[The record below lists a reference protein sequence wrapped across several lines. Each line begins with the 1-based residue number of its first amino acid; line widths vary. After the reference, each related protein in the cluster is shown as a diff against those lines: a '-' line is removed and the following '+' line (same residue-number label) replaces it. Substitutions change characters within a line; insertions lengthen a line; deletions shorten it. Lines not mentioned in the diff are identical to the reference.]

1 MTVAEKLTKI
11 AENEP
16 KVYNAGKQEYYDKF
30 WNAFQYGGRRTMYN
44 YAFIQGGWTTE
55 LLKPKYTVKAQQA
68 NYMFYA
74 NPIPNLDLSDPIYDF
89 SKCILFSQWICNSLI
104 VKVPKIDAS
113 KVSQGCYYM
122 FNNATKLETIV
133 ELVLPAT
140 TAMTYGQATRNTFQN
155 CTSLK
160 NITITGTIAN
170 TGFDLH
176 WSTNLT
182 IESLTSILT
191 ALSKD
196 SSIAAG
202 KSITLPLAAQD
213 KINANTTAK
222 AQYDSA
228 IAAGWTIAFS

>member
-16 KVYNAGKQEYYDKF
+16 KVYDAGKQKYYDEF
-30 WNAFQYGGRRTMYN
+30 WNALQFNGKREIYN
-44 YAFIQGGWTTE
+44 YIFMHGGWTTE
-55 LLKPKYTVKAQQA
+55 TLKPKYTVTVKQA
-68 NYMFYA
+68 GYMFF
-74 NPIPNLDLSDPIYDF
+74 NNTVPNLDLSDSIYDF
-89 SKCILFSQWICNSLI
+89 SNCIYYSQWLDNSSI

-122 FNNATKLETIV
+122 FNGATKLETIV

-140 TAMTYGQATRNTFQN
+140 AMTYGQATKNTFQN

-176 WSTNLT
+176 WSINLT

-202 KSITLPLAAQD
+202 KSITLPSAAQA
-213 KINANTTAK
+213 KINADTTAK

-228 IAAGWTIAFS
+228 ISAGWTIAFS

>member
-16 KVYNAGKQEYYDKF
+16 KVYEAGKQDYYDKF
-30 WNAFQYGGRRTMYN
+30 WDALQFNGKREYYDFIFMYSN
-44 YAFIQGGWTTE
+44 WTTE
-55 LLKPKYTVKAQQA
+55 TLKPKYTVKPIKAS
-68 NYMFYA
+68 YMFDK
-74 NPIPNLDLSDPIYDF
+74 NKVPNLDLSDPIYDF
-89 SKCILFSQWICNSLI
+89 SNCIYYSQWLNNSLV
-104 VKVPKIDAS
+104 VKVPKIDVS
-113 KVSQGCYYM
+113 KVSLGCYHM

-133 ELVLPAT
+133 ELALPA

-191 ALSKD
+191 ALSKN
-196 SSIAAG
+196 SSVAAG
-202 KSITLPLAAQD
+202 KSITLPSAAQA
-213 KINANTTAK
+213 KINADTTAK

>member
-16 KVYNAGKQEYYDKF
+16 KVYEAGKQDYYDKF
-30 WNAFQYGGRRTMYN
+30 WDALQFNGKRTLYN
-44 YAFIQGGWTTE
+44 YAFMHGSWTAE
-55 LLKPKYTVKAQQA
+55 LLKPKYTVKAKQA
-68 NYMFYA
+68 SYMFS
-74 NPIPNLDLSDPIYDF
+74 NNTVSNLDLSDPIYDF
-89 SKCILFSQWICNSLI
+89 SNCISYAQWLDSSSV

-113 KVSQGCYYM
+113 KVSQSCYYM

-133 ELVLPAT
+133 ELALPV
-140 TAMTYGQATRNTFQN
+140 TAITYGQATKNTFQN

-160 NITITGTIAN
+160 NITVTGTIAN

-191 ALSKD
+191 ALSKN
-196 SSIAAG
+196 SSVAAG
-202 KSITLPLAAQD
+202 KSITLPTTAQA
-213 KINANTTAK
+213 KINADTTAK

>member
-16 KVYNAGKQEYYDKF
+16 KIYNAGKQEYYDKF
-30 WNAFQYGGRRTMYN
+30 WNALQYGGRRTMYN
-44 YAFIQGGWTTE
+44 YAFMQGGWTTE
-55 LLKPKYTVKAQQA
+55 TLKPKYTVTVNQA
-68 NYMFYA
+68 NFMFYA
-74 NPIPNLDLSDPIYDF
+74 NTVPNLDLSDSIYDF
-89 SKCILFSQWICNSLI
+89 SNCVNYNSWLSYSSVI
-104 VKVPKIDAS
+104 KVPKINVS
-113 KVSQGCYYM
+113 KISSGANNL
-122 FNNATKLETIV
+122 FNQATKLETIV
-133 ELVLPAT
+133 ELALPS
-140 TAMTYGQATRNTFQN
+140 TAMTYAYPTANTFNN
-155 CTSLK
+155 CIALK
-160 NITITGTIAN
+160 NITVTGVIAN

-196 SSIAAG
+196 SSVATG
-202 KSITLPLAAQD
+202 KSITLPSAAQV
-213 KINANTTAK
+213 KINADTAAK

>member
-16 KVYNAGKQEYYDKF
+16 KIYDAGKQKGYDEF
-30 WNAFQYGGRRTMYN
+30 WNAIQYGGRRTMYN
-44 YAFIQGGWTTE
+44 YAFMQGGWTAE
-55 LLKPKYTVKAQQA
+55 IFKPKYTVKVDQAQ
-68 NYMFYA
+68 YMFYA
-74 NPIPNLDLSDPIYDF
+74 NTVPNLDLSDPIYDF
-89 SKCILFSQWICNSLI
+89 TNCSIYSQWLSYSSVI
-104 VKVPKIDAS
+104 KVPKIDVS

-122 FNNATKLETIV
+122 FNGASKLETIV
-133 ELVLPAT
+133 ELALPT
-140 TAMTYGQATRNTFQN
+140 TAMTYWQPTRNTFQN

-160 NITITGTIAN
+160 NITISGTIMN
-170 TGFDLH
+170 TDFDLH

-196 SSIAAG
+196 SSIATG
-202 KSITLPLAAQD
+202 KSITLPSAAQT

>member
-1 MTVAEKLTKI
+1 MTISEKLTKI

-16 KVYNAGKQEYYDKF
+16 KIYDAGKQEYYDKF
-30 WNAFQYGGRRTMYN
+30 WDALQSNGKREYYN
-44 YAFIQGGWTTE
+44 YIFMDDGWTTE
-55 LLKPKYTVKAQQA
+55 TLKPKHIVKTVQA
-68 NYMFYA
+68 NYMFYG
-74 NPIPNLDLSDPIYDF
+74 NKVPNLDLSDPIYDF
-89 SKCILFSQWICNSLI
+89 SKCVLFSQWICNSLI
-104 VKVPKIDAS
+104 IKVSKIDAS

-122 FNNATKLETIV
+122 FNGATKLETIV
-133 ELVLPAT
+133 ELALPA
-140 TAMTYGQATRNTFQN
+140 TAMTYRQATRNTFQN

-170 TGFDLH
+170 TDFDLH

-196 SSIAAG
+196 SSIATG
-202 KSITLPLAAQD
+202 KSITLPSAAQA
-213 KINANTTAK
+213 KINADTTAK